1 MYSNNS
7 SFEFSTDALAAA
19 GEARLSY
26 VRKVYSYFGLGLL
39 AAAGGALITMNSGV
53 VYTIAEHPYI
63 TLFAFL
69 GTFFFATSSA
79 KNPSRALPALLL
91 FTFVNGAMI
100 SPLLF
105 VIASGYVKGTGPGL
119 IYNALFLTILIFA
132 ALTTYVF
139 VSKKDFSYMGA
150 TLTIGIFMVFGALI
164 VNMFVHSSSL
174 DLALSIIIVIL
185 FSGFVLFDT
194 SRILK
199 RAHEI
204 PPTLGALS
212 LYLDFM
218 NIFLA
223 LIRILGGGRR
233 D

>member
-1 MYSNNS
+1 
-7 SFEFSTDALAAA
+7 
-19 GEARLSY
+19 
-26 VRKVYSYFGLGLL
+26 
-39 AAAGGALITMNSGV
+39 
-53 VYTIAEHPYI
+53 
-63 TLFAFL
+63 
-69 GTFFFATSSA
+69 
-79 KNPSRALPALLL
+79 
-91 FTFVNGAMI
+91 MI